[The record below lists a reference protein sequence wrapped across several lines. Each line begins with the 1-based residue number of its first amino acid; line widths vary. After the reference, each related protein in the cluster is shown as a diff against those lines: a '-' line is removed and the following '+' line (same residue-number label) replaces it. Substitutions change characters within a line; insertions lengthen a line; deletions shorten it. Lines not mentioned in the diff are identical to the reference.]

1 MALIPVILAGGRGA
15 RLWPLS
21 RKLYPKQFINLVSNK
36 SMFQDTLGRL
46 EKLSVG
52 EPIIICGEAHRFF
65 IAEQLEEIGL
75 KAKIVLEPVGRNTA
89 PAITVAANLLEP
101 CDTMLVLPADHY
113 IKDVDAFLS
122 AVKSAYEFAQDDYLL
137 TFGVTPTSPNTGYGY
152 IEIDSQLGVSRRVKR
167 FVEKPDKEKALSY
180 IKAGNFLWNSG
191 MFVFK
196 VDTFLDEMSDFAANI
211 MDSAKASV
219 DEATIDS
226 DFIRLGAEAFSMSP
240 EGSIDY
246 ILLEKTKKLLIIEL
260 DVGWSDL
267 GSWDSIADLADAD
280 EHGNILPKEAVPI
293 DTSSTYVKSVSD
305 KVIATIGVSDLIIID
320 TEDAL
325 LVANKNSIQ
334 DIKRVVE
341 KLEANNSEVVDLH
354 RKVYRPWGWFDNI
367 DSGDNFKVKRIRVNP
382 GAKLSLQKHS
392 FRAEH
397 WIVVKGIAE
406 VTCDGE
412 NFLLRENEST
422 YIPLGGIHRLANP
435 GSKPLE
441 IIEVQSGTYFG
452 EDDIIR
458 YEDDYHRH

>member
-219 DEATIDS
+219 DEATID
-226 DFIRLGAEAFSMSP
+226 FAALAEEVM
-240 EGSIDY
+240 GDQ
-246 ILLEKTKKLLIIEL
+246 
-260 DVGWSDL
+260 
-267 GSWDSIADLADAD
+267 
-280 EHGNILPKEAVPI
+280 N
-293 DTSSTYVKSVSD
+293 
-305 KVIATIGVSDLIIID
+305 
-320 TEDAL
+320 ED
-325 LVANKNSIQ
+325 N
-334 DIKRVVE
+334 
-341 KLEANNSEVVDLH
+341 
-354 RKVYRPWGWFDNI
+354 
-367 DSGDNFKVKRIRVNP
+367 
-382 GAKLSLQKHS
+382 LS
-392 FRAEH
+392 
-397 WIVVKGIAE
+397 
-406 VTCDGE
+406 
-412 NFLLRENEST
+412 
-422 YIPLGGIHRLANP
+422 
-435 GSKPLE
+435 
-441 IIEVQSGTYFG
+441 
-452 EDDIIR
+452 
-458 YEDDYHRH
+458 